1 MKRLGYGV
9 SGAIGASLANLEKRV
24 FLFEGDGGFA
34 QNLQELSTVKINN
47 FNIKFLLMN
56 DRGYMS
62 IKQNQKNAFNGNYIG
77 CDSASDLDMPD
88 WEFVAKGFGINY
100 FQLDQLSVNSSD
112 FQNALKLKDA
122 IFLTYK
128 LTPNKLIIR
137 RLQALKDLMGKWNQT
152 QSILWNHYLQKP
164 KKKIH

>member
-1 MKRLGYGV
+1 
-9 SGAIGASLANLEKRV
+9 
-24 FLFEGDGGFA
+24 
-34 QNLQELSTVKINN
+34 
-47 FNIKFLLMN
+47 
-56 DRGYMS
+56 
-62 IKQNQKNAFNGNYIG
+62 
-77 CDSASDLDMPD
+77 MPD

-152 QSILWNHYLQKP
+152 QSILWNHYLQKS